1 MNDVLRLENVRKSFP
16 SPAGGSLE
24 ILSGVDLAVRE
35 GEIVAIEGRS
45 GSGKS
50 TLLYVAAL
58 LSPYDS
64 GKVELLGR
72 NASDTGRDEQ
82 LAMRRTS
89 IGFVF
94 QSSLL
99 LSDFTALENA
109 AMPLLI
115 QGRSRSE
122 AYDKALSMLSLLG
135 LSERKDHRP
144 DRLSGGERQ
153 RVAIAR
159 ALAISP
165 RIIFADEPTGSL
177 DEKSA
182 DIVEDMLLDAARN
195 TGAALVYVTHNSS
208 FASRADRT
216 LLLSEGRLS
225 DV

>member
-1 MNDVLRLENVRKSFP
+1 MNDVLRLENVHKSFP

-50 TLLYVAAL
+50 TLLYIAAL
-58 LSPYDS
+58 LAPYDS
-64 GKVELLGR
+64 GEVELLGR
-72 NASDTGRDEQ
+72 SASEVGRDER
-82 LAMRRTS
+82 LEMRRTS

-115 QGRSRSE
+115 QGKGRPE
-122 AYDKALSMLSLLG
+122 AYDRAFSMLSMLG

-144 DRLSGGERQ
+144 DSLSGGEKQ

-165 RIIFADEPTGSL
+165 KVIFADEPTGSL

-195 TGAALVYVTHNSS
+195 TGAALVYVTHNSA
-208 FASRADRT
+208 FATRADRT

>member
-1 MNDVLRLENVRKSFP
+1 MNDVLRLENVHKSFP

-50 TLLYVAAL
+50 TLLYIAAL
-58 LSPYDS
+58 LAPYDS
-64 GKVELLGR
+64 GEVELLGLS
-72 NASDTGRDEQ
+72 ASEVGRDER
-82 LAMRRTS
+82 LEMRRTS

-115 QGRSRSE
+115 QGKGRPE
-122 AYDKALSMLSLLG
+122 AYDRAFSMLSMLG

-144 DRLSGGERQ
+144 DSLSGGERQ

-165 RIIFADEPTGSL
+165 KVIFADEPTGSL

-195 TGAALVYVTHNSS
+195 TGATLVYVTHNSA
-208 FASRADRT
+208 FATRADRT

>member
-1 MNDVLRLENVRKSFP
+1 MNDVLRLENVHKSFP

-24 ILSGVDLAVRE
+24 ILSGVDLTVRE

-50 TLLYVAAL
+50 TLLYIAAL
-58 LSPYDS
+58 LAPYDS
-64 GKVELLGR
+64 GEVELLGR
-72 NASDTGRDEQ
+72 SASEVGRDER
-82 LAMRRTS
+82 LEMRRTS

-115 QGRSRSE
+115 QGKGRPE
-122 AYDKALSMLSLLG
+122 AYDRAFSMLSMLG

-144 DRLSGGERQ
+144 DSLSGGERQ

-165 RIIFADEPTGSL
+165 KVIFADEPTGSL

-195 TGAALVYVTHNSS
+195 TGAALVYVTHNSA
-208 FASRADRT
+208 FAARADRT

>member
-64 GKVELLGR
+64 GIVELLGR
-72 NASDTGRDEQ
+72 SALDMGRDKQ

-122 AYDKALSMLSLLG
+122 A
-135 LSERKDHRP
+135 
-144 DRLSGGERQ
+144 
-153 RVAIAR
+153 
-159 ALAISP
+159 
-165 RIIFADEPTGSL
+165 
-177 DEKSA
+177 
-182 DIVEDMLLDAARN
+182 
-195 TGAALVYVTHNSS
+195 
-208 FASRADRT
+208 
-216 LLLSEGRLS
+216 
-225 DV
+225 

>member
-50 TLLYVAAL
+50 TLLYIAAL
-58 LSPYDS
+58 LAPYDS
-64 GKVELLGR
+64 GEVELLGR
-72 NASDTGRDEQ
+72 SASEVGRDER
-82 LAMRRTS
+82 LEMRRTS

-115 QGRSRSE
+115 QGKGRPE
-122 AYDKALSMLSLLG
+122 AYDRAFSMLSMLG

-144 DRLSGGERQ
+144 DSLSGGEKQ

-165 RIIFADEPTGSL
+165 KVIFADEPTGSL

-195 TGAALVYVTHNSS
+195 TGAALVYVTPNSA
-208 FASRADRT
+208 FATRADRT